1 MPPDSHALAAELLG
15 RGDSLWSAVECDLTK
30 DRVIIYA
37 KLHVHP
43 RLDVHRALAESERT
57 LKAVL
62 PEHLE
67 GRGWL
72 AAVHWSGRLCRT
84 FRP

>member
-1 MPPDSHALAAELLG
+1 MPTDSQALAAELLG
-15 RGDSLWSAVECDLTK
+15 LGDALWSAVECDVTRE
-30 DRVIIYA
+30 RVIVYA

-43 RLDVHRALAESERT
+43 RLDVQHALAESERT

-62 PEHLE
+62 PERLG

-84 FRP
+84 FTS